1 MGYSLYVAV
10 KLIAYVGWCWYGLR
24 LWRPA
29 SVALPKAVGLGVVR
43 LAIGIGFGVVIFLVF
58 STGPENLLGKYI
70 AIYAPV
76 RLLEWFILALI
87 IGGEEGKR
95 SGAGVILWCLGGIL
109 LSFLADFASPEGIE
123 GHFCVGRC
131 LC

>member
-1 MGYSLYVAV
+1 MGYALYVTV
-10 KLIAYVGWCWYGLR
+10 KLIAYAAWCWYGLR

-29 SVALPKAVGLGVVR
+29 ATLSKAMLLGAAR
-43 LAIGIGFGVVIFLVF
+43 LAIGIGFGFMIFLAF
-58 STGPENLLGKYI
+58 PTGPENLVGKYI

-87 IGGEEGKR
+87 IGSQEGKR
-95 SGAGVILWCLGGIL
+95 TRTRVILWCLGGIVV
-109 LSFLADFASPEGIE
+109 SFLADFASPEGIQ
-123 GHFCVGRC
+123 GQFCVGRC

>member
-1 MGYSLYVAV
+1 MGYALYVAV
-10 KLIAYVGWCWYGLR
+10 KLIAYVGWCWFGLR

-29 SVALPKAVGLGVVR
+29 SATLPKAVGLGAVR
-43 LAIGIGFGVVIFLVF
+43 LVIGIGFGVVIFLAF

-70 AIYAPV
+70 AIYSPV
-76 RLLEWFILALI
+76 RLLEWFILAAI
-87 IGGEEGKR
+87 MGGEEGKR
-95 SGAGVILWCLGGIL
+95 TRSGIILWCLGGIL
-109 LSFLADFASPEGIE
+109 VSFLADFASPEGIQ

>member
-1 MGYSLYVAV
+1 M
-10 KLIAYVGWCWYGLR
+10 R
-24 LWRPA
+24 L
-29 SVALPKAVGLGVVR
+29 V
-43 LAIGIGFGVVIFLVF
+43 IGIGFGVVIFLAF

-76 RLLEWFILALI
+76 RLVEWFILALI
-87 IGGEEGKR
+87 IGNEQGKR
-95 SGAGVILWCLGGIL
+95 TGTGVILWCLGGIVV
-109 LSFLADFASPEGIE
+109 SFLADVASPEGIQ

>member
-1 MGYSLYVAV
+1 MGYALYVAV
-10 KLIAYVGWCWYGLR
+10 KLIAYAAWCWYGLR

-29 SVALPKAVGLGVVR
+29 SATLPKAVGLGVVR
-43 LAIGIGFGVVIFLVF
+43 LAIGIGFGLVIFLAF
-58 STGPENLLGKYI
+58 PTGPENLLGKYI

-76 RLLEWFILALI
+76 RLVEWFILALI
-87 IGGEEGKR
+87 IGSEQGKR
-95 SGAGVILWCLGGIL
+95 PSSGVILWCLGGIVV
-109 LSFLADFASPEGIE
+109 SFLADFASPEGIQ

>member
-1 MGYSLYVAV
+1 MGYALYVAV
-10 KLIAYVGWCWYGLR
+10 KLIAYAAWCWYGLR
-24 LWRPA
+24 LWRPTA
-29 SVALPKAVGLGVVR
+29 VTLSRAMLWGVAR
-43 LAIGIGFGVVIFLVF
+43 LAIGIGFGLMIFVAF
-58 STGPENLLGKYI
+58 RTGPENLIGKYI

-87 IGGEEGKR
+87 IGRGERKR
-95 SGAGVILWCLGGIL
+95 TRTGVILWCLGGIVV
-109 LSFLADFASPEGIE
+109 SFLADFASPEGIQ

>member
-1 MGYSLYVAV
+1 MAYAFYVAV
-10 KLIAYVGWCWYGLR
+10 KLIAYAAWCWYGLR
-24 LWRPA
+24 LWRPTSSTLSRA
-29 SVALPKAVGLGVVR
+29 MLFGTAR
-43 LAIGIGFGVVIFLVF
+43 LAIGIGFGLMIFLLF
-58 STGPENLLGKYI
+58 PTGPENLLGKYI

-87 IGGEEGKR
+87 IGSREGKR
-95 SGAGVILWCLGGIL
+95 TWAGVILWCLGGIVV
-109 LSFLADFASPEGIE
+109 SFLADFASPEGIQ

>member
-1 MGYSLYVAV
+1 MGYAFYVAV

-29 SVALPKAVGLGVVR
+29 SATLPKAVRLGAVR
-43 LAIGIGFGVVIFLVF
+43 LVIGIGVGVVIFLAF

-76 RLLEWFILALI
+76 RLVEWFILALI
-87 IGGEEGKR
+87 IGNEQGKR
-95 SGAGVILWCLGGIL
+95 TGTGVILWCLGGIVV
-109 LSFLADFASPEGIE
+109 SFLADVASPEGIQ